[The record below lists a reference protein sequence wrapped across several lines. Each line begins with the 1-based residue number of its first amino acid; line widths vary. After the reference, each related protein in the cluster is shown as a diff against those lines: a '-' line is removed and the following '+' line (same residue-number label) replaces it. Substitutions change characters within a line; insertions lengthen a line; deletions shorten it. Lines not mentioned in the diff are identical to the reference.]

1 MTTTLDPPT
10 PTRVDL
16 TIEGMH
22 CASCVA
28 RIERALSDVDG
39 VAEASVNL
47 ATERAAVTGEALDAA
62 ALRDAVEAAGYTAHD
77 IAATATP
84 TRARL
89 AIEGMHCASCVSKIE
104 GSLAAIPGVT
114 ETAVNLAAGEASV
127 TYEAGRVGTGDLV
140 AAVSRAGYEGRRLG
154 EERAAG
160 AEDAE
165 HERRA
170 RAELLDLRRRFVFA
184 AIVGASLLVITFV
197 WSPLGERGS
206 MWLALGLATPVQFWA
221 GWPFYSGAWKVGRH
235 GSADM
240 NTLIAMGTSAAYL
253 YSLVATIAPGL
264 FADPGELPDLYFDTA
279 AVIIALILL
288 GRLLEARAKAGTT
301 AAIKKLV
308 GLQAKTA
315 TVVRADGEVEV
326 PVEEVEPGDEVVVRP
341 GEKVPV
347 DGTILDGRSTIDES
361 MLTGESVP
369 VEKAPGDEVIGA
381 TINSAGSFRFRATRV
396 GGDTALAQIVRL
408 VEEAQGSKAPI
419 QRLADRVSAR
429 FVPVVIAI
437 ATIAFGAWLLGGSSF
452 TDAMLAAVAVLIIAC
467 PCALGLATPTAI
479 MVGTGRGAEM
489 GVLVRSGE
497 ALETA
502 EKLDTIVLD
511 KTGTLTR
518 GEPQATD
525 VVAADGFDE
534 EALLAAAGAA
544 ETRSEHPLAEAVV
557 ARARER
563 GLALAAPGD
572 FEAAVGHGVAATVA
586 GQRVAVGSARHLAEL
601 GIDVSALASDAARLE
616 EEGKTAVHVA
626 IDGRPAGLIA
636 VADTLRPEAA
646 EAVSELKRLGLE
658 VTMLTG
664 DNRRTAEAIA
674 HKAGID
680 RVLAEVLPDDKVAE
694 VRRLQA
700 EGKRV
705 AMVGD
710 GINDA
715 PALAQ
720 ADIGI
725 AIGPGTDVA
734 MEASDMTLISGDIRQ
749 AAAPIALSRQTMR
762 TIKQNLVGAFAY
774 NVSLIPIA
782 AGVLYPVWG
791 ITLDPILAAAA
802 MAASSVTVVANAL
815 RLRGFRRPA
824 IGGGSHPGMK
834 EPAAVA
840 PKAAAT

>member
-1 MTTTLDPPT
+1 VNPITKPHEERLE
-10 PTRVDL
+10 L
-16 TIEGMH
+16 T
-22 CASCVA
+22 V
-28 RIERALSDVDG
+28 
-39 VAEASVNL
+39 
-47 ATERAAVTGEALDAA
+47 
-62 ALRDAVEAAGYTAHD
+62 
-77 IAATATP
+77 
-84 TRARL
+84 
-89 AIEGMHCASCVSKIE
+89 EGMHCASCVSRIE
-104 GSLAAIPGVT
+104 RALGELEGVEEANVNLATGRATVSGPHLGLHEL
-114 ETAVNLAAGEASV
+114 ETAVA
-127 TYEAGRVGTGDLV
+127 
-140 AAVSRAGYEGRRLG
+140 RAGY
-154 EERAAG
+154 RAQPIKG
-160 AEDAE
+160 TAEADTGDDE
-165 HERRA
+165 LEPRA
-170 RAELLDLRRRFVFA
+170 REELRTLRRRFIFA
-184 AIVGASLLVITFV
+184 AVAGALLLGLAFV
-197 WSPLGERGS
+197 WSPLGERGT
-206 MWLALGLATPVQFWA
+206 MWLALALATPVQFWA
-221 GWPFYSGAWKVGRH
+221 GWAFYSGAWKVGRH

-253 YSLVATIAPGL
+253 YSLVATVAPGL
-264 FADPGELPDLYFDTA
+264 FADPGELPDVYFDTA

-301 AAIKKLV
+301 TAIKKLI

-315 TVVRADGEVEV
+315 TVLGEGGEVEV
-326 PVEEVEPGDEVVVRP
+326 PIEEVRPGDEVIVRP

-347 DGTILDGRSTIDES
+347 DGSIVEGRSTIDES

-369 VEKAPGDEVIGA
+369 VDKSPGDEVIGA

-396 GGDTALAQIVRL
+396 GSDTALAQIVRL

-429 FVPVVIAI
+429 FVPAVIAI
-437 ATIAFGAWLLGGSSF
+437 AAIAFVAWLLTGSSF
-452 TDAMLAAVAVLIIAC
+452 TEAMLAAVAVLIIAC

-502 EKLDTIVLD
+502 EKLDAIILD

-525 VVAADGFDE
+525 VVAADGFDQD
-534 EALLAAAGAA
+534 ALLSAAAAA
-544 ETRSEHPLAEAVV
+544 ESRSEHPLAEAVV
-557 ARARER
+557 ARAQEE
-563 GLALAAPGD
+563 GLTLAEPQE
-572 FEAAVGHGVAATVA
+572 FEAAVGHGVTATVT
-586 GQRVAVGSARHLAEL
+586 GRRVAVGSARHLGEL
-601 GIDVSALASDAARLE
+601 GIDISALAGEAERLE
-616 EEGKTAVHVA
+616 GEGKTAVHVT
-626 IDGRPAGLIA
+626 IDERPAGIVA

-646 EAVSELKRLGLE
+646 EAVSDLKRLGLE
-658 VTMLTG
+658 VAMLTG

-674 HKAGID
+674 SAAGID
-680 RVLAEVLPDDKVAE
+680 RVLAEVLPDDKVGE

-700 EGKRV
+700 EGRRV

-725 AIGPGTDVA
+725 AIGTGTDIA
-734 MEASDMTLISGDIRQ
+734 MEASDMTLISGDLRQ

-762 TIKQNLVGAFAY
+762 TIKQNLAGAFAY
-774 NVSLIPIA
+774 NVSLIPVA
-782 AGVLYPVWG
+782 AGVLYPIWG

-815 RLRGFRRPA
+815 RLRAFRRPA
-824 IGGGSHPGMK
+824 SGHEARTESERSADPTP
-834 EPAAVA
+834 EPSAS
-840 PKAAAT
+840 